1 MACRHTVFSSWLH
14 GTAKSKCLSGTTVDL
29 CLWGEYSTNQVHALT
44 NIRKEPDDILVVSLM
59 MLHYFCFCSFCYSLL
74 DFYGNNYDPRT
85 TGISVRTRQYF
96 FRSQDAHSLQNFRDV
111 QGWVTPNQNQFPDM
125 TMRTSSPQ
133 QNRFQPSNIQ
143 FGFAHSSTSQKQ
155 QFPAGKFDP
164 IWVEDPLNIG
174 NNVGRNAFRIFQVQR
189 AFSDAHRA
197 LVASLEWDINSTNEF
212 DDDGEYPLLKC
223 LLQNEDVFFSIED
236 NTIIRN

>member
-1 MACRHTVFSSWLH
+1 MTKLNDAFVNLTVITF
-14 GTAKSKCLSGTTVDL
+14 
-29 CLWGEYSTNQVHALT
+29 
-44 NIRKEPDDILVVSLM
+44 R
-59 MLHYFCFCSFCYSLL
+59 LL
-74 DFYGNNYDPRT
+74 DFYGNYFNPRS

-96 FRSQDAHSLQNFRDV
+96 FRSQGAHDSLQ
-111 QGWVTPNQNQFPDM
+111 
-125 TMRTSSPQ
+125 
-133 QNRFQPSNIQ
+133 
-143 FGFAHSSTSQKQ
+143 
-155 QFPAGKFDP
+155 AGKFDP
-164 IWVEDPLNIG
+164 IWVEDPMNVN

-236 NTIIRN
+236 NPISR